1 MKKLININ
9 FDSKIDSKVELEK
22 IVNKAYQKNKNFFGR
37 DLTEIKINFLYQRSQ
52 MDEICKYK
60 TEDWQVGWA
69 ENKNIYI
76 FSPSVFE
83 KVSNHPNSDFP
94 YTLTHEIAHLFSNE
108 ILGFAYP
115 KWLYEG
121 LAGYVAEQYKIRP
134 VKKID
139 EFSNLHDKED
149 WKKFSNYSQAYSF
162 TKYLIEKLGKEKI
175 LKFLE
180 NLYKNFGH
188 CPNFKDFT
196 GFFEKFFDINFNK
209 IISNWQKTFTS
220 QN

>member
-22 IVNKAYQKNKNFFGR
+22 IVNRAYQKNKNFFGR

-60 TEDWQVGWA
+60 TEDWQVGLA
-69 ENKNIYI
+69 GNKNIYI

-83 KVSNHPNSDFP
+83 KVSNHPNSDFF

-115 KWLYEG
+115 KWLNEG
-121 LAGYVAEQYKIRP
+121 LAGYVAEQYKIHQ

-139 EFSNLHDKED
+139 GFSNLHNKQD
-149 WKKFSNYSQAYSF
+149 WKKFANYPQAFAF
-162 TKYLIEKLGKEKI
+162 TKYLLDKFGKEKM
-175 LKFLE
+175 LEFLGD
-180 NLYKNFGH
+180 LHKNFGC
-188 CPNFKDFT
+188 CPSFKNFT
-196 GFFEKFFDINFNK
+196 EFFEKFFNFNFEK
-209 IISNWQKTFTS
+209 LVFSWQKTFTF